1 MTETWMV
8 RGRRYYDTDGAWT
21 WEPDTHV
28 SNAERIC
35 ELLDTL
41 LLSEARIETLER
53 KVTFYETEL
62 ARDGQSGA

>member
-1 MTETWMV
+1 MTETWVV
-8 RGRRYYDTDGAWT
+8 RGRRYQDSNGTWT
-21 WEPDTHV
+21 WEPDARV
-28 SNAERIC
+28 SNAQRIC

-62 ARDGQSGA
+62 ARDGQAGA